1 MRVLLQEPKDVSV
14 EDLCKKRACNRGPI
28 VLRRRCNQADELPQV
43 RDLGLHPFLLR
54 RHEILDALLQLRLHR
69 WLISADGKQEMV
81 EAHVPTKCLVR
92 CPSLTLHQEDHLG
105 VHQLRKH
112 VQDHRS
118 VEAWLSRNRHLLWN
132 LLLQR
137 PGAESFEL
145 GFRCFRLLGP
155 GLQPLVKAESLD
167 GLRGLRAPRLPP
179 KGPRLLRHHPS
190 AQHLEDFDQR
200 WCRPVEMMGVD
211 GQR

>member
-1 MRVLLQEPKDVSV
+1 MISRMETRAASKVARRRSLLTPTSLSWPKCGYFFRSQRTF
-14 EDLCKKRACNRGPI
+14 LSKTSARRGPATEGQSCF
-28 VLRRRCNQADELPQV
+28 VDAANQADELPQV

-145 GFRCFRLLGP
+145 GFP
-155 GLQPLVKAESLD
+155 GLFSEALQELCSCVTMSV
-167 GLRGLRAPRLPP
+167 LPP
-179 KGPRLLRHHPS
+179 V
-190 AQHLEDFDQR
+190 
-200 WCRPVEMMGVD
+200 WNV
-211 GQR
+211 